1 MYDIIENFV
10 RGYFNPLLSFYFEK
24 RKDISR
30 TILQNNSSL
39 PVFIKNILKRY
50 SIYKFDEDEVEDLWD
65 SVHFFIVSIFSFFFL
80 ILFFSELSY
89 STLLFIFGR
98 WMGSYIYGFL
108 SVRGYSASLYLILY
122 NSLDFIKAYFQIW

>member
-50 SIYKFDEDEVEDLWD
+50 SIYKFDEDEVEDL
-65 SVHFFIVSIFSFFFL
+65 
-80 ILFFSELSY
+80 
-89 STLLFIFGR
+89 
-98 WMGSYIYGFL
+98 
-108 SVRGYSASLYLILY
+108 
-122 NSLDFIKAYFQIW
+122 